1 MPFTEIFNAL
11 LITYVATEYSLS
23 ASASASASACS
34 KKEKNS
40 GFISIA
46 KTFLSARHNQ
56 IILLIMLAVNLVDR
70 LLLLTESGSV
80 TAAFLKRS
88 FERLLHA
95 PKIMLAAVLYVV
107 VLYIDCLRHTRT
119 RTRTR
124 LTLKRF
130 VGHVGVE
137 FVKILPLYPLLVIL
151 ISCGFMFLIS
161 ALEHLHLPLE
171 WLNWPLYYGTLYGP
185 FSLVYFQV
193 KAKIV
198 EEGRYFIPTS
208 TTASSTS
215 VITSAN
221 IDTHTDTHTH
231 TNNTDKHQLRGLRLA
246 HFGK

>member
-23 ASASASASACS
+23 ASASACS
-34 KKEKNS
+34 KKEKNG

-56 IILLIMLAVNLVDR
+56 IILLLMLAVNLVDR

-124 LTLKRF
+124 NHPQLTVKRF

-208 TTASSTS
+208 TTSSTS
-215 VITSAN
+215 VITRANAN
-221 IDTHTDTHTH
+221 IDTHTN
-231 TNNTDKHQLRGLRLA
+231 TNTNTSGKHQLRGLRLA